1 MRRGRRSLPPHRS
14 PPPGVTEDSRA
25 RAPSA
30 PPSLSPGPFGERGRE
45 WKFQNAAVSASS
57 RGGAGCGREREA
69 WAVEPGSSLGLVE
82 VAAPPLAKEDM
93 MGTGRGGPLLEGSE
107 AGYKRRGGGRK
118 PVSLDAPAAFQVAEF
133 FSTAGPTL
141 LVSKA
146 YVFLS
151 SMVSWEH
158 VGRCRLHGFAAA
170 RDFLSISGRGWCVRQ
185 FFCLDWGL
193 CCRGE
198 AAAQCSYRDGG
209 AGLGGKAAFKVCG
222 EKGAAPGYR
231 AWSQRLESAAPGFL
245 VLRPSVLKRGSR
257 HWLAPKMGEG
267 ASGHLRAFA
276 GLAALSTGGG
286 QG

>member
-1 MRRGRRSLPPHRS
+1 M
-14 PPPGVTEDSRA
+14 
-25 RAPSA
+25 
-30 PPSLSPGPFGERGRE
+30 
-45 WKFQNAAVSASS
+45 
-57 RGGAGCGREREA
+57 
-69 WAVEPGSSLGLVE
+69 E

-185 FFCLDWGL
+185 FFCLDRGL

-198 AAAQCSYRDGG
+198 AAAQCSSRDGG
-209 AGLGGKAAFKVCG
+209 AGLGGKAVFKVCG